1 MNGIKQ
7 QFGDKI
13 DLIALNIDL
22 PETQAIRDRFN
33 FTDRSQYA
41 FIDPVGNVI
50 QRWYGYLDNSD
61 VAQVIQDYLT
71 KNT

>member
-22 PETQAIRDRFN
+22 PETQVIRDRFG

-50 QRWYGYLDNSD
+50 KRWYGYLDNTD